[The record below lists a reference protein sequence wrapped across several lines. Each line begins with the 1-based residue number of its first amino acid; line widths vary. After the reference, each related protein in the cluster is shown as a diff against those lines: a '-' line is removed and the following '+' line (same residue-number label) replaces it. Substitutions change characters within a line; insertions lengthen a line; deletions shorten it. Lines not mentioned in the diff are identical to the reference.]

1 MRTTT
6 RPNWKFVFGIS
17 DLGRLLGKS
26 PVTFRGWEDR
36 GFVDL
41 PRDASGDRR
50 LHCDDVRRVAEVAR
64 AAGRISQHRA
74 NLVAATMTLHEQIEI
89 ENNRKAKKR

>member
-17 DLGRLLGKS
+17 DLGKLLGKS
-26 PVTFRGWEDR
+26 PVTLRGWEDR

-41 PRDASGDRR
+41 PRDASGDRK
-50 LHCDDVRRVAEVAR
+50 LTCADVRRVAEVAR
-64 AAGRISQHRA
+64 GASRISQHRA
-74 NLVAATMTLHEQIEI
+74 DLVAATMTLHEQIEI
-89 ENNRKAKKR
+89 ENDRKARKK